1 MKVFI
6 IILLILILIG
16 FINLKVS
23 FIFNEKIG
31 FRFFLK
37 IFFLKFNIYP
47 KKKEAKDYE
56 KKVTKKKITKKKV
69 KKEKK
74 NIFENIKVVKI
85 LIKSLPSLLQTLN
98 KGFKITNIRF
108 YVDVAREQAFETAI
122 FYVKFFNIICFV
134 FAFIK
139 RFCKVKKSCFNIKPN
154 FLIETSK
161 YDILI
166 NMKVSIGRIFIA
178 TFKYIIVVFFGLVKA
193 NSNKK

>member
-56 KKVTKKKITKKKV
+56 KKITKKSV

-74 NIFENIKVVKI
+74 NIFENIKMVKI

-122 FYVKFFNIICFV
+122 LYVKFSNIVYFV

-139 RFCKVKKSCFNIKPN
+139 RFCKVKKSCFKIKPN
-154 FLIETSK
+154 FLIETSR

-178 TFKYIIVVFFGLVKA
+178 TFKYIVIVFFGLVKA

>member
-56 KKVTKKKITKKKV
+56 KKVTKKKV

-74 NIFENIKVVKI
+74 NIFENIKMVKI
-85 LIKSLPSLLQTLN
+85 LVKSLPSLLQTLN

-122 FYVKFFNIICFV
+122 LYVKFFNIIYFV
-134 FAFIK
+134 FCFIK

>member
-31 FRFFLK
+31 FKFFLK

-56 KKVTKKKITKKKV
+56 KKVTKKKV

-74 NIFENIKVVKI
+74 NIFENIKMVKI

-122 FYVKFFNIICFV
+122 LYVKFYDIVYFV
-134 FAFIK
+134 FCFIK